1 MRNVVCTV
9 CILIFLGITP
19 VYALD
24 HINIY
29 VPNAEKVGQGRLSYM
44 LWDVYDVVLYAP
56 GGDWQFDEPFALQ
69 LSYLR
74 DIPGKKIADRSVEE
88 IRAQGFTD
96 EVRLADWHAQMSSFF
111 PNVHEGVTLTGVYTN
126 AGETIF
132 YEDDRKIG
140 HVKDPEFSRQFFNIW
155 LSPQTSAPDLR
166 RKLLGQ
172 S

>member
-1 MRNVVCTV
+1 MRNVIRTV
-9 CILIFLGITP
+9 CALALLGISP
-19 VYALD
+19 AYAID
-24 HINIY
+24 YINVY

-44 LWDVYDVVLYAP
+44 LWDVYDATLYAP
-56 GGDWQFDEPFALQ
+56 DGDWQSDKPFALQ

-88 IRAQGFTD
+88 IRAQGFAD
-96 EVRLADWHAQMSSFF
+96 EVRLAGWHTQMRSIF
-111 PNVHEGVTLTGVYTN
+111 PNVREGLSLTGVYTN
-126 AGETIF
+126 TAETVF
-132 YEDDRKIG
+132 YEDNKEIG
-140 HVKDPEFSRQFFNIW
+140 RVKDPEFGRQFFNIW